1 MPAMTRINADNGH
14 ALGSG
19 REGCLSRWLC
29 WAGPPSTFLCYPG
42 ACGSCGHGTQKLD
55 RDAMRCRLHG
65 NTIVLNGLQSQGD
78 LYPLGVTLRDLN
90 GLQTSI
96 RDWHIVLIPLRRES
110 RFWQIDD
117 QSIRLQ

>member
-1 MPAMTRINADNGH
+1 MPAMTRINADNGP

-19 REGCLSRWLC
+19 RECCLSRWLC
-29 WAGPPSTFLCYPG
+29 CAGPQSPLLRWPG

-55 RDAMRCRLHG
+55 CDAMRCRLHS
-65 NTIVLNGLQSQGD
+65 NTIVLYGLQSQGD

-96 RDWHIVLIPLRRES
+96 RDWH
-110 RFWQIDD
+110 
-117 QSIRLQ
+117 